1 MVVLVETID
10 AISRRLGRDVLYLSC
25 HRKNRKERFDA
36 KNWLNEAGFS
46 TLDCTPFVTNY
57 IQIEA
62 PASELY
68 IDLKYDPTAEN
79 FRLVDFH
86 FEKSDG
92 TPTFPGIQFT
102 RLTLDLAL
110 LNKEQDEPGYWD
122 RVL

>member
-25 HRKNRKERFDA
+25 RRKNHKERSDA
-36 KNWLNEAGFS
+36 KNWLSEAGFS
-46 TLDCTPFVTNY
+46 TLDCTPFATNY

-68 IDLKYDPTAEN
+68 IDLKYDPTDEN
-79 FRLVDFH
+79 FKLVDSY
-86 FEKSDG
+86 FERPDG
-92 TPTFPGIQFT
+92 TPTFTGIQLT
-102 RLTLDLAL
+102 RLTLELAL